1 MIVAIIFQFFL
12 STILYFNE
20 VVVWK
25 LIPWLLNQGVAFYP
39 AFLVTIVLLRNMQI

>member
-12 STILYFNE
+12 STILYLNE
-20 VVVWK
+20 VVICK